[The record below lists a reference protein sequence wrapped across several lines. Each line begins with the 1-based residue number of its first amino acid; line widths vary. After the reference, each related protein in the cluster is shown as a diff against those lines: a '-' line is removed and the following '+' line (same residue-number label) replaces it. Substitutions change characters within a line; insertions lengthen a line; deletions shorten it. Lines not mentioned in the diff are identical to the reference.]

1 MHPRGG
7 SMMRGGRGRGPAPRG
22 PNYDSRPSN
31 GSHHQYRSI
40 GNSNGGRAISRGGGN
55 DSWGGGNDRGHDRG
69 MDRGIDR
76 GMDRG
81 MDRGGGN
88 ERGGGGGGGPARGSW
103 GRDQTGP
110 PPRGR
115 ALPRDS
121 NRGSR
126 LSSRGGQSQPRREFG
141 VRGLGNKEEIPHDLK
156 PVDWASQTMEEI
168 NRVHYNVRYFPL
180 INFLLSY
187 ILTDTVCSAY
197 FNTILFHRT
206 VTPSCR

>member
-7 SMMRGGRGRGPAPRG
+7 SQMRGGRGRGPAPRG

-40 GNSNGGRAISRGGGN
+40 GNSNGGRPISRGGGN
-55 DSWGGGNDRGHDRG
+55 DGWGGGNDRGHDRG
-69 MDRGIDR
+69 H
-76 GMDRG
+76 DRG

-88 ERGGGGGGGPARGSW
+88 ERGGGGGPVRGSW

-115 ALPRDS
+115 ASPRDS

-126 LSSRGGQSQPRREFG
+126 LSNRGGQSQPRREFG

-168 NRVHYNVRYFPL
+168 NRIHYNVSYTIFENFFPW
-180 INFLLSY
+180 INY
-187 ILTDTVCSAY
+187 T
-197 FNTILFHRT
+197 
-206 VTPSCR
+206 